1 MGVQSTEEIKAGIIE
16 LCSEDDY
23 GSWELWWNIS
33 AQVTPA
39 QTTAL
44 KRSFLDVVSEL
55 FFSKQSDS
63 KVSARPA
70 KLQQQDTIARSWRA
84 KSILPVNLILTPTFG
99 LELNE
104 RSLGRR

>member
-23 GSWELWWNIS
+23 GSWELWWKVS
-33 AQVTPA
+33 AQVAPA

-55 FFSKQSDS
+55 
-63 KVSARPA
+63 
-70 KLQQQDTIARSWRA
+70 I
-84 KSILPVNLILTPTFG
+84 
-99 LELNE
+99 
-104 RSLGRR
+104 

>member
-23 GSWELWWNIS
+23 GSWELWWKVS
-33 AQVTPA
+33 AQVAPA

-55 FFSKQSDS
+55 ISAGKLIPKHRRPIGQITATGYDREKLAREVDSASKPDPDS
-63 KVSARPA
+63 YF
-70 KLQQQDTIARSWRA
+70 W
-84 KSILPVNLILTPTFG
+84 FG
-99 LELNE
+99 TE
-104 RSLGRR
+104 